1 MFNCFAKMLSGNKQ
15 DNPTQAML
23 FGLFTFWTIP
33 MHNTQMGW
41 IPTQP
46 TIVDPSSIRDR
57 RVNLVDKCKKKI
69 GGQILFYDIEPYV
82 SNINF

>member
-1 MFNCFAKMLSGNKQ
+1 MFNCFAKILSGNKQ

-33 MHNTQMGW
+33 MHDTQVGW

-57 RVNLVDKCKKKI
+57 RVSLVDKFIFMISSVLSQTLTFK
-69 GGQILFYDIEPYV
+69 LESMV
-82 SNINF
+82 